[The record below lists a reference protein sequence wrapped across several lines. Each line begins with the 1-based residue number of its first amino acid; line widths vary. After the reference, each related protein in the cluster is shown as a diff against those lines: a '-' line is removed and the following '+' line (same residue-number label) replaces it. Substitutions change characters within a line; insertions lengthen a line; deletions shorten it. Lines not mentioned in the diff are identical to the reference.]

1 MLDQAFEQVYN
12 KFKLHFYQKIF
23 SRFEDREAT
32 LTTVESFCMEVIMAL
47 REPTIAEFSHMMNLS
62 TPNAA
67 YKINSLVKKGYVER
81 IQSSTDKREYH
92 LRPTQKYIDYYNISY
107 SYLHQVMER
116 AKERFSP
123 EDLQKLE
130 EMLVIFSDELMPEI
144 ALPKREL
151 PQSTTRAPAGLVQS
165 LRGRIVCCGS
175 EHSVQQFHQRRSVGS
190 KLRVKIIPDGVIVI
204 ERPGG
209 AAGSGFDPGIVP
221 AARVPEL
228 LGNCGADHRPP
239 GVNPGPRCDAGPVQ
253 IALQRLGSIPHRAAA
268 QRHLAVILDLPGR
281 RVNGL
286 PQRIERTGQRS
297 GIVYRAGVRLKKGA
311 VPCAGIGAQQQR
323 RQAAFRR
330 QKLPAEGIRRQTR
343 RQIQPSGQAV
353 KVVAGKQQIPPVA
366 AAVPTPR
373 TDKVKGFPRPHA
385 RAIPKGGFRFTASR
399 FNHSFTSVGQGSP
412 MAKARVA

>member
-1 MLDQAFEQVYN
+1 MLDQAFEQVYT

-144 ALPKREL
+144 TLPKREL
-151 PQSTTRAPAGLVQS
+151 PQ
-165 LRGRIVCCGS
+165 
-175 EHSVQQFHQRRSVGS
+175 
-190 KLRVKIIPDGVIVI
+190 
-204 ERPGG
+204 
-209 AAGSGFDPGIVP
+209 
-221 AARVPEL
+221 
-228 LGNCGADHRPP
+228 
-239 GVNPGPRCDAGPVQ
+239 
-253 IALQRLGSIPHRAAA
+253 
-268 QRHLAVILDLPGR
+268 
-281 RVNGL
+281 
-286 PQRIERTGQRS
+286 
-297 GIVYRAGVRLKKGA
+297 
-311 VPCAGIGAQQQR
+311 
-323 RQAAFRR
+323 
-330 QKLPAEGIRRQTR
+330 
-343 RQIQPSGQAV
+343 
-353 KVVAGKQQIPPVA
+353 
-366 AAVPTPR
+366 
-373 TDKVKGFPRPHA
+373 
-385 RAIPKGGFRFTASR
+385 
-399 FNHSFTSVGQGSP
+399 
-412 MAKARVA
+412 

>member
-1 MLDQAFEQVYN
+1 MLDQDFEQVYN
-12 KFKLHFYQKIF
+12 KFKLNFYQKIF

-151 PQSTTRAPAGLVQS
+151 PQ
-165 LRGRIVCCGS
+165 
-175 EHSVQQFHQRRSVGS
+175 
-190 KLRVKIIPDGVIVI
+190 
-204 ERPGG
+204 
-209 AAGSGFDPGIVP
+209 
-221 AARVPEL
+221 
-228 LGNCGADHRPP
+228 
-239 GVNPGPRCDAGPVQ
+239 
-253 IALQRLGSIPHRAAA
+253 
-268 QRHLAVILDLPGR
+268 
-281 RVNGL
+281 
-286 PQRIERTGQRS
+286 
-297 GIVYRAGVRLKKGA
+297 
-311 VPCAGIGAQQQR
+311 
-323 RQAAFRR
+323 
-330 QKLPAEGIRRQTR
+330 
-343 RQIQPSGQAV
+343 
-353 KVVAGKQQIPPVA
+353 
-366 AAVPTPR
+366 
-373 TDKVKGFPRPHA
+373 
-385 RAIPKGGFRFTASR
+385 
-399 FNHSFTSVGQGSP
+399 
-412 MAKARVA
+412 

>member
-12 KFKLHFYQKIF
+12 KFKLHIYQKNF

-151 PQSTTRAPAGLVQS
+151 PQ
-165 LRGRIVCCGS
+165 
-175 EHSVQQFHQRRSVGS
+175 
-190 KLRVKIIPDGVIVI
+190 
-204 ERPGG
+204 
-209 AAGSGFDPGIVP
+209 
-221 AARVPEL
+221 
-228 LGNCGADHRPP
+228 
-239 GVNPGPRCDAGPVQ
+239 
-253 IALQRLGSIPHRAAA
+253 
-268 QRHLAVILDLPGR
+268 
-281 RVNGL
+281 
-286 PQRIERTGQRS
+286 
-297 GIVYRAGVRLKKGA
+297 
-311 VPCAGIGAQQQR
+311 
-323 RQAAFRR
+323 
-330 QKLPAEGIRRQTR
+330 
-343 RQIQPSGQAV
+343 
-353 KVVAGKQQIPPVA
+353 
-366 AAVPTPR
+366 
-373 TDKVKGFPRPHA
+373 
-385 RAIPKGGFRFTASR
+385 
-399 FNHSFTSVGQGSP
+399 
-412 MAKARVA
+412 